1 MTLQE
6 TYKMVIS
13 AEIRAQK
20 LYEAL
25 AKSFGKPETKAVF
38 TELVVL
44 EKNHETKVREIYA
57 ELFPGEDLTVRVEEP
72 IELQGLNLGDPKAV
86 LDFAI
91 QREDLAAMIY
101 LSLAD
106 QTHSFEIKKLLNK
119 FAAEEENHKIVLQ
132 TEIDRLQGTLEW
144 FDPSELNGLMED

>member
-106 QTHSFEIKKLLNK
+106 QTHSFEIKNY
-119 FAAEEENHKIVLQ
+119 
-132 TEIDRLQGTLEW
+132 
-144 FDPSELNGLMED
+144 